1 MAKIE
6 LIRVQGDYG
15 FETIDD
21 NDSLT
26 RIDGSPEIGGRN
38 FGARPM
44 NLLLNALAGCA
55 SIDVIMILKKQK
67 QDVTGYKVVINAEKE
82 QDKEFYLWKN
92 IDMTFYVSGNV
103 EEGRVKR
110 AVELS
115 MNKYCSVAETLK
127 RAGAKINTNIIV
139 NQ

>member
-127 RAGAKINTNIIV
+127 RAGAKINTNIVV

>member
-92 IDMTFYVSGNV
+92 IDMTFYVSGSV

-127 RAGAKINTNIIV
+127 RAGAKINTNIVV